1 MTRHL
6 LAVLRDCESR
16 SISLAAKPSGLSV
29 RGALTPELREELRR
43 HRLNI
48 LTYLRTGRCHH
59 ELEPEECNV
68 CNGYVRRLIEEG
80 MSKEWAEAE
89 VSGKEVTL

>member
-6 LAVLRDCESR
+6 LAVIQDCENCG
-16 SISLAAKPSGLSV
+16 ISLAAKSSGLYV
-29 RGALTPELREELRR
+29 RGKLTPELREDLRR
-43 HRLNI
+43 HKPNI

-59 ELEPEECNV
+59 ELEPEMCKV

-80 MSKEWAEAE
+80 LSPEWAQAD
-89 VSGKEVTL
+89 